1 MELIESL
8 QGRVVKENVEELS
21 EETDGSHEK
30 LDEIADNV
38 EICEV
43 NCALNRIDPQFCLF
57 SQNFIF
63 EI

>member
-8 QGRVVKENVEELS
+8 QGRVVEENVEELS

-43 NCALNRIDPQFCLF
+43 NCALNRIDPQFLPVF
-57 SQNFIF
+57 SKLYIR
-63 EI
+63 

>member
-8 QGRVVKENVEELS
+8 QGRVVEENVKEMS

-38 EICEV
+38 EICKV
-43 NCALNRIDPQFCLF
+43 NCALNRIDSQFACFLKT
-57 SQNFIF
+57 
-63 EI
+63 

>member
-8 QGRVVKENVEELS
+8 QGRVVEENVEELS

-43 NCALNRIDPQFCLF
+43 NCVLNRIDPQFACFLKTLY
-57 SQNFIF
+57 SI
-63 EI
+63 I

>member
-8 QGRVVKENVEELS
+8 QGRVVEENVEELS

-43 NCALNRIDPQFCLF
+43 NCVLNRIDPQFVCFLKT
-57 SQNFIF
+57 
-63 EI
+63 

>member
-8 QGRVVKENVEELS
+8 QGRVVEENVEELR

-30 LDEIADNV
+30 LDGIADNV

-43 NCALNRIDPQFCLF
+43 NFALNRIDPQFACFLKT
-57 SQNFIF
+57 
-63 EI
+63 